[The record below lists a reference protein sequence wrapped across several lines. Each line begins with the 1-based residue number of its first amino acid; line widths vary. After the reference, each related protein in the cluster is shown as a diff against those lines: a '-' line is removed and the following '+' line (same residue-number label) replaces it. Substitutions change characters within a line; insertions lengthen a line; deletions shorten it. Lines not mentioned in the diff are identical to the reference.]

1 MGSLVY
7 LFAEWK
13 LTYISIPVEN
23 SDKYAGQNKN
33 RKTIEKMNEVPV
45 IRKGRLKSYWNTAFR
60 GGFFDL

>member
-7 LFAEWK
+7 LFAERK

-23 SDKYAGQNKN
+23 SDKCVGQNIN
-33 RKTIEKMNEVPV
+33 RIIEKMNEVPV